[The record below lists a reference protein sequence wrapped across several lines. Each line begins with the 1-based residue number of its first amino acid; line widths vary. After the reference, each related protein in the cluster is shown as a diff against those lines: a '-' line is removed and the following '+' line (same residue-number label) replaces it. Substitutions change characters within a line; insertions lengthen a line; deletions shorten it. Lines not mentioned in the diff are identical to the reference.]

1 MFITRRK
8 SKNIN
13 VYRAVK
19 RMAEA
24 NPRQHYVHYLCT
36 DELVRAL
43 ERVEV
48 DLSTARAQR
57 LADRIELYQDIKA
70 DLIQELDER
79 QLAWNFIQRR

>member
-8 SKNIN
+8 PKKIN

-43 ERVEV
+43 ERCEL

-57 LADRIELYQDIKA
+57 RTERVELLAAIKS

-79 QLAWNFIQRR
+79 QLRF